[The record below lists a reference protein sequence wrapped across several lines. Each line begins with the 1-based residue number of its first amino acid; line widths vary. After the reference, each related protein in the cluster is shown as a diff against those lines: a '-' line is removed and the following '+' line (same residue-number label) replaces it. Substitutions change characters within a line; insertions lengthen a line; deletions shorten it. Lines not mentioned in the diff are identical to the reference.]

1 MSFIWN
7 DLLVNPMINALIT
20 MSNAMLDNFGLAI
33 IAFTIFIRLVT
44 FPLTIKQLRTTRA
57 MQEMQPQMQEI
68 QKKYKDPKRRQQEMM
83 KLYRDVGFNPL
94 GCLLPFAVQ
103 IPIWIALFHVIRY
116 TVGTTPE
123 ALLDLSRRL
132 YDWGYI
138 TESVP
143 LSSNFIGIDLAE
155 RSIPL
160 AILVAAATFYQQK
173 LSTAT
178 RPQVKDDRQ
187 AATNKM
193 MLYMM
198 PLLFGW
204 FTMTVPSGL
213 GLYWFTTSVVAIL
226 QSYLYY
232 KPDNI
237 TWRWL
242 VSMEALPPS
251 AKARQRAAASG
262 DGRGPATGK
271 SAGKS
276 AETPPQATASQ
287 DPVAAG
293 AADGSSSQSA
303 AARRRRRRRRRR
315 GRSGGARSERGD

>member
-33 IAFTIFIRLVT
+33 IAFTIFIRLIT

-226 QSYLYY
+226 QAYLYY

-251 AKARQRAAASG
+251 AKARQRAAASSG
-262 DGRGPATGK
+262 DGRGAA
-271 SAGKS
+271 AGKR
-276 AETPPQATASQ
+276 AETPQGATASA